1 MLNPAGLYP
10 HSADGSRGPPPHL
23 MLRRSGSGGYDD
35 APFNFGNQQLFQ
47 GGVPGPPGSQQLGSK
62 DQMVPF
68 AASQVVPQSQSQS
81 QSQQQQ
87 VQQVQQ
93 AQPMQRGQLASS
105 YASHS
110 GGHGR
115 ARRRL
120 SQGGSGLTQQQQQRG
135 VA

>member
-81 QSQQQQ
+81 QSQLLA
-87 VQQVQQ
+87 
-93 AQPMQRGQLASS
+93 AQITGLLASEKEATRS
-105 YASHS
+105 LTSMLA
-110 GGHGR
+110 
-115 ARRRL
+115 
-120 SQGGSGLTQQQQQRG
+120 GSLLRG
-135 VA
+135 

>member
-93 AQPMQRGQLASS
+93 AQPMQRGQLSQQLTRATAVGTVVHAVD
-105 YASHS
+105 YRK
-110 GGHGR
+110 GG
-115 ARRRL
+115 
-120 SQGGSGLTQQQQQRG
+120 GGGEQQ
-135 VA
+135 AELA